1 MTASVEKNHV
11 VDVEKIKSLCE
22 IRGIP
27 LAEFGRRIGLDSRE
41 GISRRLQNKH
51 KITGDE
57 LVEQLEARWAHNPKV
72 AAVGC
77 GPFNKVS
84 LLDGQV

>member
-57 LVEQLEARWAHNPKV
+57 LVLMARELGVSVEDLAV
-72 AAVGC
+72 A
-77 GPFNKVS
+77 
-84 LLDGQV
+84 